1 MERIYKKQNVIKP
14 NHTILDDDGDAC
26 VYMQRVSQPDANFLL
41 GIPFLEPGIM
51 RKTPECHT
59 KTIP

>member
-1 MERIYKKQNVIKP
+1 MEQIYKKQNVIKP
-14 NHTILDDDGDAC
+14 NHTILDDDDYAC

-59 KTIP
+59 KIVH